1 MTMSHF
7 WLTAWDWEPSIVA
20 GCAGLLAV
28 YAAGARFRFSKRAWL
43 YAAGVIVLLLTLV
56 SPLDALSDTYSFSAH
71 MLQHMLLILAV
82 PPMLLLGIPR
92 EMAQKALQYPWVSRL
107 ETFLSKPVLAWSL
120 GVGALWLWHWPPIYN
135 AALASEQI
143 HIVEHLSFLAAS
155 TIFWWPVISPVEQLR
170 LPPLEAVGYLFGACS
185 AHTVLAILLTFAPLG
200 HFPAYIN
207 PPDSYGILPILRG
220 DWGLTPLADQQWG
233 GLLMWVPACLVYL
246 SFILATLGR
255 WYRAPEHDVEHPVP
269 AAAAAAREAKTQ
281 LVVR

>member
-1 MTMSHF
+1 MSMTHF

-28 YAAGARFRFSKRAWL
+28 YAFAARFRFSKRAWL

-56 SPLDALSDTYSFSAH
+56 SPLDALSDIYSFSAH

-82 PPMLLLGIPR
+82 PPLLLMGIPR
-92 EMAQKALQYPWVSRL
+92 DMAQKALHYPWVSRV

-120 GVGALWLWHWPPIYN
+120 GVGVLWLWHWPPLYN
-135 AALASEQI
+135 AALASENI
-143 HIVEHLSFLAAS
+143 HILEHLSFLVAS
-155 TIFWWPVISPVEQLR
+155 TVFWWPVISPVEELR
-170 LPPLEAVGYLFGACS
+170 LRPLAAVVYLFGACS

-200 HFPAYIN
+200 HYPAYIN
-207 PPDSYGILPILRG
+207 PADPYGILPILRG

-233 GLLMWVPACLVYL
+233 GLIMWVPACMVYL
-246 SFILATLGR
+246 SFILATLAR
-255 WYRAPEHDVEHPVP
+255 WYRLPEHDVTDLVP
-269 AAAAAAREAKTQ
+269 SRVVSAQESKPQ